1 MFVFTPRRLLGYNHE
16 TGYYWSPTEISH
28 RGFDDIIMT
37 SKFKMNLVNFHLLM
51 EKSGFVL
58 KQKLASD
65 LPTSQNFTLSGSKMV
80 SYEQLVVESII
91 VIFSQRTNCRNVV
104 KSFFG
109 KYCCMVHAA
118 SNRINFT
125 RFESH

>member
-1 MFVFTPRRLLGYNHE
+1 MSVFTPRRLLGYNHE

-28 RGFDDIIMT
+28 RSFDDIIMT

-65 LPTSQNFTLSGSKMV
+65 LPTYQNFTLSGSKMV

-91 VIFSQRTNCRNVV
+91 VIF
-104 KSFFG
+104 
-109 KYCCMVHAA
+109 
-118 SNRINFT
+118 
-125 RFESH
+125 